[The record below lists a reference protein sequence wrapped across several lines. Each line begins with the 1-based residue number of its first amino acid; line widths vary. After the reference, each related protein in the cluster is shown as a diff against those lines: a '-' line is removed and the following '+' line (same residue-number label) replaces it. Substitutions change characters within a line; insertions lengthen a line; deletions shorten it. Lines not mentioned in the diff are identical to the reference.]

1 MNEIIINEIYK
12 YKNHD
17 YLLDV
22 FNYTLKKLNVE
33 KAIFSVTFVGR
44 CYIKKLNREHRQ
56 KNSVTD
62 VISFAFLDNHD
73 KVNTWMLGDIFI
85 CIPRMKKQAKLYG
98 HSEKRELAF
107 LGLHGLLHL
116 LGYDHMEKADEEKM
130 FALQDEILTE
140 LNILK

>member
-1 MNEIIINEIYK
+1 MNEIIINEVYK

-22 FNYTLKKLNVE
+22 FNYTLKKLKID

-44 CYIKKLNREHRQ
+44 HYIKKLNREHRQ
-56 KNSVTD
+56 KNSITD

-116 LGYDHMEKADEEKM
+116 LGYDHMEKKDEEKM

-140 LNILK
+140 LNIIK